1 MTRKLEIAIR
11 RSADQMT
18 LHWMGCEICSKAGGG
33 VERYCPRG
41 RELFGSMTVLM
52 KRHKE
57 SKKGGKP

>member
-18 LHWMGCEICSKAGGG
+18 LHWMGCEVCSNAGNA
-33 VERYCPRG
+33 ERYCPRG
-41 RELFGSMTVLM
+41 RELFGSMTALM